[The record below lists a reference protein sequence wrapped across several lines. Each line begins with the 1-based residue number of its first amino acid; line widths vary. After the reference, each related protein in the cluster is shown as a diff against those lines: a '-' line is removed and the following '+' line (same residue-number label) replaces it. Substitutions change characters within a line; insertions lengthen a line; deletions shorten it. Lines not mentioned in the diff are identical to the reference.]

1 MEQPST
7 VTGCAALATAS
18 QQQHTTELADGNGL
32 SPGGLEIPNPDIALK
47 PFCRPREV
55 RRKPF
60 GSSLPTLSRGDFK
73 MLALK
78 FAALALGAGTL
89 ITMLS
94 PDFSSELLLA
104 IVSCLS

>member
-1 MEQPST
+1 
-7 VTGCAALATAS
+7 
-18 QQQHTTELADGNGL
+18 
-32 SPGGLEIPNPDIALK
+32 
-47 PFCRPREV
+47 
-55 RRKPF
+55 
-60 GSSLPTLSRGDFK
+60 

-94 PDFSSELLLA
+94 PNFSSDLLLA

>member
-1 MEQPST
+1 
-7 VTGCAALATAS
+7 
-18 QQQHTTELADGNGL
+18 
-32 SPGGLEIPNPDIALK
+32 
-47 PFCRPREV
+47 
-55 RRKPF
+55 
-60 GSSLPTLSRGDFK
+60 

-89 ITMLS
+89 ITMLL